1 MTLFSNTGKD
11 FTRTINKFK
20 EVFMSGKTSK
30 LGNMLKRDVEGAMTG
45 VVLGAVLPPPG
56 PIIDGPT
63 IPPKLN
69 IPRMIT
75 LGIIYGGIGTIG
87 GLLER

>member
-30 LGNMLKRDVEGAMTG
+30 QDNMIKSAMLKVDMISLISRV
-45 VVLGAVLPPPG
+45 
-56 PIIDGPT
+56 IDT
-63 IPPKLN
+63 ITNKHR
-69 IPRMIT
+69 IFI
-75 LGIIYGGIGTIG
+75 
-87 GLLER
+87 